1 MIEEKLR
8 PLLETVRLRTLQMGV
23 GNLSLEKIRNI
34 PDLQHDVLDK
44 YIQSNEQLVEKTL
57 ELEREKFSGIFLE
70 FNFEG
75 MNAID
80 ILMIVSREIADKFC
94 EISPSFS
101 HELKALYP
109 EIYHEHFEIRIQF
122 ISEKIRINLNKGI
135 QQGMYRNDLS
145 IELIARLYI
154 SRLNDL
160 HNPDFFPPSEFSFNT
175 LFNLMFENFIRSV
188 ATPEGLAYF
197 EQRKEEYKF

>member
-1 MIEEKLR
+1 MIEEELR
-8 PLLETVRLRTLQMGV
+8 PLLETVRLRTLRIGV
-23 GNLSLEKIRNI
+23 GNLSLENIRQF
-34 PDLQHDVLDK
+34 PDLQHDILDQ
-44 YIQSNEQLVEKTL
+44 YIQTNDQLVEKSL
-57 ELEREKFSGIFLE
+57 ELEREKFSEIFLE
-70 FNFEG
+70 FNFEA

-80 ILMIVSREIADKFC
+80 ILMIVSREIADRFY

-109 EIYHEHFEIRIQF
+109 DIYHKHFETRIQF

-135 QQGMYRNDLS
+135 QQGMYRDDLS
-145 IELIARLYI
+145 VELIARLYN

-175 LFNLMFENFIRSV
+175 LFNVMFENFIRSV

-197 EQRKEEYKF
+197 EQRKEEFKF